1 MVYIPQTH
9 FAMARRLNA
18 TVAGQ
23 NLAELAAAEGAV
35 ICQKYGPQLGWD
47 QLLQLLNDRALVRY
61 PCEIRFE
68 AEPLLPGE
76 FAHPVAKGTDPQA
89 GVTIYVHPF
98 YANQLR
104 HVPLL
109 VLYQLALINYGE
121 SATAE
126 DAETFGSLA
135 LGLSREDYY
144 EALCRLSGQL
154 GGDELV

>member
-18 TVAGQ
+18 TSAGQ
-23 NLAELAAAEGAV
+23 SLTEVVAAQGAV

-47 QLLQLLNDRALVRY
+47 ELLELLDDRTVVRY

-68 AEPLLPGE
+68 ADPLLPGE
-76 FAHPVAKGTDPQA
+76 FAHPVAKGTDPKE
-89 GVTIYVHPF
+89 GFTIYVHPF
-98 YANQLR
+98 YANQLP

-135 LGLSREDYY
+135 LGLSKDDYY
-144 EALCRLSGQL
+144 QALCELSSQI